1 MCQPHSSVGSLTWA
15 TWTGGLGTQKGVTTS
30 SEDGMLEETSSDND
44 GNSYYLLC
52 ASCGPGAVLSA
63 HHPMSPIPHNN
74 PLQEG
79 LLLFLFYRR
88 VKVASLRSHR
98 WKAQGQV

>member
-1 MCQPHSSVGSLTWA
+1 MQNVPATLKS
-15 TWTGGLGTQKGVTTS
+15 TWTGGLGTKKRVTTS
-30 SEDGMLEETSSDND
+30 TEDGMLEETSSNND

-63 HHPMSPIPHNN
+63 YHLMNPIPHNN

-98 WKAQGQV
+98 WKVQGQV

>member
-1 MCQPHSSVGSLTWA
+1 MGSPTWA

-30 SEDGMLEETSSDND
+30 SEDGMLEETSSDD

-63 HHPMSPIPHNN
+63 HHLMSPIPHNN

-88 VKVASLRSHR
+88 VKAASLRSHR
-98 WKAQGQV
+98 WKVQGQV